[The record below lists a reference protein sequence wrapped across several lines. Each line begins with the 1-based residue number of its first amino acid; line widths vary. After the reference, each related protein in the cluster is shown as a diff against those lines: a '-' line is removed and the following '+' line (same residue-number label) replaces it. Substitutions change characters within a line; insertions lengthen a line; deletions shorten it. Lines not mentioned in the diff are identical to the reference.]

1 MLQFGP
7 RRSLLSHANEPL
19 VFEVQL
25 LKVLWFPSIR
35 WLFQKLL
42 TTPKLH
48 DQHRRGLLVLS
59 DPFAEEV
66 GVIMGVVRG
75 SSLVFSKKIVKLV
88 SHSLQLVAFL
98 NNELSQKFTTI
109 LIKSLL
115 ALIRSAVC
123 SYFFAVI
130 YEETNHRKENMQGN
144 AKTHSNCKDLK
155 VSQKNT

>member
-66 GVIMGVVRG
+66 GVIIGVVRG
-75 SSLVFSKKIVKLV
+75 SSLVFSKKIVKIV
-88 SHSLQLVAFL
+88 SVFNWLHFSTMNYHKNIPPYYSKVCLLWSDQLFVHTFLQLYTKKQITGRKACKVM
-98 NNELSQKFTTI
+98 QIPI
-109 LIKSLL
+109 LI
-115 ALIRSAVC
+115 AR
-123 SYFFAVI
+123 
-130 YEETNHRKENMQGN
+130 T
-144 AKTHSNCKDLK
+144 
-155 VSQKNT
+155 